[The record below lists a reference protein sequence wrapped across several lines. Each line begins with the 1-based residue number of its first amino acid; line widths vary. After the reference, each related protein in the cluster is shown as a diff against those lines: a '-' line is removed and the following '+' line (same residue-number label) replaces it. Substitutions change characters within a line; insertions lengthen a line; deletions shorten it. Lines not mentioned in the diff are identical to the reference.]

1 MGIGDN
7 AVGDATLVQLARVF
21 YNRRDK
27 LARSLKVA
35 WWPGHSTGRCA
46 GLTWFADT
54 FGLELA
60 RNCIAQVDIDLPGC
74 RWATDYYD
82 ISWMTETEDFCKQA
96 IKDVTGKDAHGER
109 PHQAGD
115 YSFNNVGLSGFFM
128 LLSAIPK
135 DQLKELDYYPVG
147 GCGSNIAWHTENDT
161 LEIADK
167 DNLMR
172 DLRVYVATLQRVV
185 NNSLYPFDFRK
196 LAAEFQQ
203 TLDKYNAGA
212 CGEVDFAPA
221 FAALKQLTSALD
233 TLYSKGGNL
242 IGKPV
247 TDPAVK
253 AYNDAILELGRILVT
268 INYTRQGLFRTE
280 PAVKLLPL
288 PDLAPAVD
296 YSSTSGHMRHVTR
309 THLVRGV
316 NRVAWAFESAA
327 KAAQWA
333 LAQIG

>member
-1 MGIGDN
+1 
-7 AVGDATLVQLARVF
+7 
-21 YNRRDK
+21 
-27 LARSLKVA
+27 
-35 WWPGHSTGRCA
+35 
-46 GLTWFADT
+46 
-54 FGLELA
+54 
-60 RNCIAQVDIDLPGC
+60 
-74 RWATDYYD
+74 
-82 ISWMTETEDFCKQA
+82 
-96 IKDVTGKDAHGER
+96 
-109 PHQAGD
+109 
-115 YSFNNVGLSGFFM
+115 
-128 LLSAIPK
+128 
-135 DQLKELDYYPVG
+135 QLKELDYYPVG

-185 NNSLYPFDFRK
+185 NNALYPFDFRK

-212 CGEVDFAPA
+212 CGEVDFAPT
-221 FAALKQLTSALD
+221 FDALKQLTSALD
-233 TLYSKGGNL
+233 TLYSKGSSL
-242 IGKPV
+242 IGKSV

-253 AYNDAILELGRILVT
+253 AYNDAILELGRILVP

-280 PAVKLLPL
+280 PAVKILPL

-296 YSSTSGHMRHVTR
+296 YSGTSGHMRHVTR

-327 KAAQWA
+327 KAVQRA